1 MPVTKVKT
9 QWVSGDLVFYNL
21 SGTEIARF
29 DESAA
34 SLDITTLAI
43 GGTAVAATAAEINR
57 AADISARIVNATAS
71 TLAVTAA
78 AHDGKIVTLN
88 RAAGIAV
95 TLPAAT
101 GSGTKLHFIIGTTFT
116 SSATIKVTGDDIMTG
131 LCLQAADTDN
141 TTNSFETA
149 ADTDT
154 ITFDGSTTGGIKG
167 DSVELIDI
175 AADLWYV
182 RVVGSA
188 TGNEAT
194 PFSATVS

>member
-1 MPVTKVKT
+1 MPVTKVKSK
-9 QWVSGDLVFYNL
+9 WVSGDLVFYDL

-43 GGTAVAATAAEINR
+43 GGTAVTATAAEINR
-57 AADISARIVNATAS
+57 AADVSARVVNVTDS

-78 AHDGKIVTLN
+78 AHDGKVVTLN

-101 GSGTKLHFIIGTTFT
+101 GSGTKLQFIVGTTFT

-131 LCLQAADTDN
+131 LAVIAADTDN

-167 DSVELIDI
+167 DSVELVDI

-188 TGNEAT
+188 TGSEVT